1 MNARLAAMC
10 AASLITSLVYG
21 GTGKFTVA
29 TWNIGHFS
37 LGVSSVSKLPA
48 AEGDKWREAY
58 RTFIDPVG
66 ARVMLVEEYS
76 PYMDTEKT
84 LRTPETVFG
93 GYQLALEG
101 SSGGGGHVNSIFAN
115 DCTLTDSGVYA
126 YNCHFQNTN
135 FHYMLATIDGLETLV
150 IATHLEPDWPKNHVE
165 MRSEQISQLLEAVG
179 DFPRVIIGGD
189 WNVDSVDE
197 WKPLANAGFTLAN
210 DGSMKTWIAWN
221 PKEAIDSI
229 IVKGFAVSDMR
240 VHSDGRLSD
249 HCMFSCSLTPT
260 DGRKTMSKSKLP
272 RYEPFLTTEE
282 RVVWK
287 NTDIATIKDLSATL
301 YDRGI
306 STQFFAKG
314 VIVDRTPLSFVV
326 QFQARG
332 LSCRAVRAYFRQKG
346 SDIVA
351 YADKAGFVDGESYYG
366 KRMPDELFKH
376 ELATAKDYGE
386 YGVCRIVPSASY
398 PIVW

>member
-1 MNARLAAMC
+1 MNARLATVL
-10 AASLITSLVYG
+10 AASLTTGVVYG
-21 GTGKFTVA
+21 GTGKFNVA

-37 LGVSSVSKLPA
+37 LGVSSVSKFPA
-48 AEGDKWREAY
+48 GEGDKWREAY
-58 RTFIDPVG
+58 RRFIDPVG
-66 ARVMLVEEYS
+66 ARIMLVEEYS
-76 PYMDTEKT
+76 PHMDTEKT
-84 LRTPETVFG
+84 LRTTENVFG
-93 GYQLALEG
+93 AYKLALEG
-101 SSGGGGHVNSIFAN
+101 PSGGGGHVNSIFAN

-165 MRSEQISQLLEAVG
+165 MRSEQIRQLLEAVG

-197 WKPLANAGFTLAN
+197 WKPFADAGFTLAN
-210 DGSMKTWIAWN
+210 DGSIKTWIAWN

-229 IVKGFAVSDMR
+229 IVKGFAVSDVR

-260 DGRKTMSKSKLP
+260 DRSKVKSKSKLP

-287 NTDIATIKDLSATL
+287 NTNIATIKDVSATL
-301 YDRGI
+301 DGHVVSARL
-306 STQFFAKG
+306 FARG
-314 VIVDRTPLSFVV
+314 VIVDRTPTSFIV
-326 QFQARG
+326 QFQAG
-332 LSCRAVRAYFRQKG
+332 GGSCKAVRAYFRQKG
-346 SDIVA
+346 PDIVA
-351 YADKAGFVDGESYYG
+351 HADKAGFVDTELYYS
-366 KRMPDELFKH
+366 KPMPDELFKQ
-376 ELATAKDYGE
+376 ELATSKDNGTYGA
-386 YGVCRIVPSASY
+386 CRIVPSASY

>member
-66 ARVMLVEEYS
+66 ARIMLVEEYS

-165 MRSEQISQLLEAVG
+165 MRSQQISQLLEAVG

-398 PIVW
+398 SIVW